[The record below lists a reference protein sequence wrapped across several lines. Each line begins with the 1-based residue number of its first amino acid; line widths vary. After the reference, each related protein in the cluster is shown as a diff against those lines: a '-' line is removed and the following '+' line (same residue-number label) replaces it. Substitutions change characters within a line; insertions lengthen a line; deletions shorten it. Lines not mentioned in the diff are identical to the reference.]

1 MKILRRSRRLARLAG
16 CTALTLG
23 LAGGA
28 AAASVPAQAR
38 GVTGPV
44 FQPHAVASWGSN
56 GRGELG
62 NGTTTDRTLYSDITG
77 LPNTVAQ
84 ISAGYSH
91 TLALTPDG
99 TVWAWGGNGR
109 GELGDGSETD
119 RHTPVRVTG
128 LTGVIQVSA
137 GASQSL
143 ALRSD
148 GTVWAWGRN
157 DVGQVGNGTISSAQD
172 TPVQVAGLTGVTKV
186 SAGFRFNLALR
197 SDGTVRAWG
206 ANQLG
211 QLGNGTTVNSSVPVK
226 VTGLSK
232 VTAIS
237 AGADSS
243 LATRPGAT
251 TTSVFAWGGNS
262 SGQLGDGTLTNR
274 TTPKLVSGINT
285 PFIAGIAAGVDYAT
299 VLGTDG
305 SVWGWGNDRSGQ
317 LGDASASLPVTRPV
331 NTIAAGSG
339 ITQLAADFTTMFAL
353 KSNGTVL
360 AWGDNSE
367 GQLGIGAT
375 VRIVGPVQVT
385 GLTKATQVAAGR
397 ASGFAIHVA
406 PLIAQQ

>member
-1 MKILRRSRRLARLAG
+1 M
-16 CTALTLG
+16 
-23 LAGGA
+23 
-28 AAASVPAQAR
+28 
-38 GVTGPV
+38 
-44 FQPHAVASWGSN
+44 
-56 GRGELG
+56 
-62 NGTTTDRTLYSDITG
+62 
-77 LPNTVAQ
+77 
-84 ISAGYSH
+84 
-91 TLALTPDG
+91 
-99 TVWAWGGNGR
+99 
-109 GELGDGSETD
+109 
-119 RHTPVRVTG
+119 RVTG

-157 DVGQVGNGTISSAQD
+157 DAGQVGNGTISPAQD
-172 TPVQVAGLTGVTKV
+172 TPVQVTGLTGVTKV
-186 SAGFRFNLALR
+186 SAGFRFSLALR

-243 LATRPGAT
+243 LAARPGAT
-251 TTSVFAWGGNS
+251 TTSVLAWGGNS

-285 PFIAGIAAGVDYAT
+285 PFIAGLAAGVDYAT

-339 ITQLAADFTTMFAL
+339 ITQLAADSTTMVAL

-360 AWGDNSE
+360 AWGDNSR
-367 GQLGIGAT
+367 GQLGIGTT
-375 VRIVGPVQVT
+375 VHIVGPVQVT

-397 ASGFAIHVA
+397 ASGFAIHVV
-406 PLIAQQ
+406 PLIAQP